1 MTTRRCRSVGTRRRT
16 WRGRSTC
23 RAPPVVP
30 DTFKD
35 EAEVVA
41 TGHLDGDT
49 LVVDHIMAKC
59 PSKYEAKPELGAAVD
74 GGVAAMDLDADGAS
88 N

>member
-1 MTTRRCRSVGTRRRT
+1 M
-16 WRGRSTC
+16 
-23 RAPPVVP
+23 
-30 DTFKD
+30 
-35 EAEVVA
+35 A